1 MSTRVEVFL
10 YLIPIVIGS
19 LTLHELA
26 HGWTAYKLGD
36 PTAKLLGRLSLN
48 PIVHLDPLGTLMF
61 LLSYWTGF
69 LFGWAKPVPVDLSN
83 FRGHPQRKMAIVA
96 AAGPATNFLIAILCA
111 LLYEQ
116 HGTFGDI
123 GDRVLG
129 YAFVVNI
136 VLGVFNLIPIPPL
149 DGARIVGA
157 LMDRRTYAQWAQ
169 LDQYGMI
176 VLLVVLVVFN
186 NQFAIFFTGA
196 TDRVATFIQ
205 DLVGGVPVI
214 TYS

>member
-10 YLIPIVIGS
+10 YLIPIIIGS

-36 PTAKLLGRLSLN
+36 PPAKLLGRLSLT

-83 FRGHPQRKMAIVA
+83 FRGHPQRKMVIVA
-96 AAGPATNFLIAILCA
+96 AAGPATNFLNAILCA
-111 LLYEQ
+111 
-116 HGTFGDI
+116 
-123 GDRVLG
+123 
-129 YAFVVNI
+129 
-136 VLGVFNLIPIPPL
+136 PL
-149 DGARIVGA
+149 
-157 LMDRRTYAQWAQ
+157 
-169 LDQYGMI
+169 
-176 VLLVVLVVFN
+176 
-186 NQFAIFFTGA
+186 
-196 TDRVATFIQ
+196 
-205 DLVGGVPVI
+205 I